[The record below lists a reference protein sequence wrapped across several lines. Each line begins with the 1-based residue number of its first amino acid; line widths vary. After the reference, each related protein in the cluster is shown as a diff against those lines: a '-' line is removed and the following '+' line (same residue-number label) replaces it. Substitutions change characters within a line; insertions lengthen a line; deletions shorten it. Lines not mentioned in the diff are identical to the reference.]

1 MGPGR
6 GCARAVR
13 QRGRDPPAGA
23 AAAARHGGSPGG
35 DRQTPMHEGGRLL
48 PPRSAVDEDTGD
60 IEDDWSYP
68 EEGNETAR
76 APP

>member
-1 MGPGR
+1 M
-6 GCARAVR
+6 
-13 QRGRDPPAGA
+13 
-23 AAAARHGGSPGG
+23 
-35 DRQTPMHEGGRLL
+35 
-48 PPRSAVDEDTGD
+48 DEDTGD